1 MLPESSSFLE
11 NSQTVKMYAI
21 MEEWDEAS
29 GQYTEN
35 TNKYLMI
42 LLIKFGLE
50 IAVFYACS
58 PKKYTY
64 FLSVCSLSLVLA
76 DFLLALSLGAAWF
89 LGSERFLVSPCFF
102 LAKASITYGVLP
114 LPMMILGLVDYC
126 LENILM
132 SDRSLIWKTLQNVLL
147 TLLVW
152 AFAINHSFQSE
163 SAGLVELVSMKDV
176 KALVCQVK
184 ESQLIAAFSLGLF
197 TASFLTLVPFWSRI
211 PQWVR
216 EIDRMVVAREEQ
228 KNTGS
233 DLLFTSTWNR
243 KPETRA
249 GQEEHPEDSSLTRPP
264 LWFSMTLGFLLF
276 WMPYLVMSVS
286 CLIFSFGIPAYLAV
300 NLLWLECSNSLL
312 VGLVFWAKSGK
323 NGPYSSLPEN
333 VCLWQLYWHLS
344 RDIRQSLLPIAVFK
358 PSCEKKNSSLHV

>member
-1 MLPESSSFLE
+1 MLPEPSSFLE
-11 NSQTVKMYAI
+11 NRQNVKMYAMI
-21 MEEWDEAS
+21 QEWDEAS
-29 GQYTEN
+29 GQYTDN
-35 TNKYLMI
+35 TNKYFMI
-42 LLIKFGLE
+42 LLCKFGLE
-50 IAVFYACS
+50 ISVFYACS

-64 FLSVCSLSLVLA
+64 FLSVCSLSVVLA
-76 DFLLALSLGAAWF
+76 DFLLVLILGAAWL
-89 LGSERFLVSPCFF
+89 LGSERFLVSPCFI
-102 LAKASITYGVLP
+102 LAKASITYGALP

-126 LENILM
+126 LENIFM
-132 SDRSLIWKTLQNVLL
+132 SDRSLIWKTLRNVCL

-152 AFAINHSFQSE
+152 AAAINHSFQSE
-163 SAGLVELVSMKDV
+163 SAGLVELFSMSEV

-184 ESQLIAAFSLGLF
+184 ESKLIAAFSLGLF

-216 EIDRMVVAREEQ
+216 EIDRMLVAREEQ

-243 KPETRA
+243 KPESGT

-286 CLIFSFGIPAYLAV
+286 CLFFGFGIPAYLSV

-323 NGPYSSLPEN
+323 NGPYSNLPEN
-333 VCLWQLYWHLS
+333 VCLWQVYWHLS
-344 RDIRQSLLPIAVFK
+344 RDIRRSLLPIAVCN
-358 PSCEKKNSSLHV
+358 PSRENKNSSLHV